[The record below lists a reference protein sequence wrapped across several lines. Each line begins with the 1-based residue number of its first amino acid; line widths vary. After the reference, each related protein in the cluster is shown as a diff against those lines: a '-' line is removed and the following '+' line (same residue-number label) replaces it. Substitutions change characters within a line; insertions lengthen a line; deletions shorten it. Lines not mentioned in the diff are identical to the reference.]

1 MSCTENYAAATYWIT
16 RTVEHTSK
24 SRSLHSFYVS
34 ARERGAE
41 ICIHM
46 WSNAS
51 RAGGSDP
58 EYLSVIPPGSRIF
71 RITNVTQHFTLH
83 FTSRT
88 PMYHAHSDHALMNTV
103 KCDNGHA
110 NLQTRA
116 RAALTPATHSS
127 TGGAVV
133 RRAVAILPRVRTS
146 AELPAA
152 IVQVPRTLSFC
163 ARLPPD
169 GKRTGGPPP
178 RAYWLPFP
186 STFVSGMPENLAP
199 LDIEEPSR
207 RSFISS
213 ISSRRMSP
221 LPSHVSYSSFFLRCA

>member
-1 MSCTENYAAATYWIT
+1 
-16 RTVEHTSK
+16 
-24 SRSLHSFYVS
+24 
-34 ARERGAE
+34 
-41 ICIHM
+41 
-46 WSNAS
+46 
-51 RAGGSDP
+51 
-58 EYLSVIPPGSRIF
+58 
-71 RITNVTQHFTLH
+71 LH

-103 KCDNGHA
+103 KCDNAHA

-199 LDIEEPSR
+199 FDIEEPSR

>member
-1 MSCTENYAAATYWIT
+1 MYS
-16 RTVEHTSK
+16 
-24 SRSLHSFYVS
+24 YVVK
-34 ARERGAE
+34 RIKGGGERPR
-41 ICIHM
+41 ILI
-46 WSNAS
+46 
-51 RAGGSDP
+51 R
-58 EYLSVIPPGSRIF
+58 YPPGF
-71 RITNVTQHFTLH
+71 AYNPALAPLH
-83 FTSRT
+83 FTITSSRG

-186 STFVSGMPENLAP
+186 STLVSGMPENLAP

>member
-1 MSCTENYAAATYWIT
+1 
-16 RTVEHTSK
+16 
-24 SRSLHSFYVS
+24 
-34 ARERGAE
+34 
-41 ICIHM
+41 
-46 WSNAS
+46 
-51 RAGGSDP
+51 
-58 EYLSVIPPGSRIF
+58 
-71 RITNVTQHFTLH
+71 
-83 FTSRT
+83 
-88 PMYHAHSDHALMNTV
+88 MYHAHSDHALMNTV

-178 RAYWLPFP
+178 RAYLIGVVIRP
-186 STFVSGMPENLAP
+186 SAATMEW
-199 LDIEEPSR
+199 
-207 RSFISS
+207 
-213 ISSRRMSP
+213 
-221 LPSHVSYSSFFLRCA
+221 